1 MLFGKKEVVTTKISV
16 KGMMC
21 NHCVNHVQEALSKLP
36 GVKKVSVDLKSRRTA
51 TLESKEALSEES
63 LKQAIA
69 DAGYEYGGKI

>member
-21 NHCVNHVQEALSKLP
+21 NHCVNHVQEALSKVS
-36 GVKKVSVDLKSRRTA
+36 GVKKVSVDLKTGTA
-51 TLESKEALSEES
+51 TLESKEALPEEA

>member
-1 MLFGKKEVVTTKISV
+1 MLFGKKELVTTKISV

-21 NHCVNHVQEALSKLP
+21 QHCVNHVQEALSKLP
-36 GVKKVSVDLKSRRTA
+36 GVKKVVVDLKLGQA
-51 TLESKEALSEES
+51 TLESKDALNEEV

>member
-36 GVKKVSVDLKSRRTA
+36 GVKKVSVDLKAGEA